1 MSEKIRLN
9 IKARNLKAVIAQK
22 DEENKAFSDYAE
34 FLEKEKIENSHKI
47 ELENEYQKGFEQGR
61 LKAAE
66 ELNEKQSKELIEQA
80 EEFYKILKSFEDN
93 QKFYE
98 NNFHKTVIMV
108 SNKIAEKIL
117 RKELEQKSIINEML
131 EQNLSKIIGANE
143 ITIKLNPSEFKI
155 VEKTSKEF
163 LSSIGISK
171 IRFETSD
178 SISKGGCLIETEI
191 GNLDARIESQLN
203 EITKALENKIL
214 KTENL

>member
-117 RKELEQKSIINEML
+117 RKELEKKSIIN
-131 EQNLSKIIGANE
+131 
-143 ITIKLNPSEFKI
+143 
-155 VEKTSKEF
+155 
-163 LSSIGISK
+163 
-171 IRFETSD
+171 
-178 SISKGGCLIETEI
+178 
-191 GNLDARIESQLN
+191 
-203 EITKALENKIL
+203 
-214 KTENL
+214 